1 MFNWY
6 PKVLSTS
13 VLKKTDIESAFTT
26 SIFDK
31 IGVECA
37 YDIDFG
43 KKTYLEWKIKF
54 KRGCWI

>member
-1 MFNWY
+1 M
-6 PKVLSTS
+6 LSTS

-54 KRGCWI
+54 KRGC